1 MVKGMSQGLQPPE
14 VIWQCKGKPQKK
26 KKKWAQ
32 KNERIG
38 KKENIDIHG
47 YETSDPHIKALGIF
61 LSSSFTIEYSNMYN
75 F

>member
-1 MVKGMSQGLQPPE
+1 MVKGTSQGLQPPE

-26 KKKWAQ
+26 KKMGT

-47 YETSDPHIKALGIF
+47 YETSDLHIKAFGIF